1 MVATMVDD
9 HFIKPR
15 LYQKGQ
21 LCGTKGGKHASKR
34 FDINLILQ
42 IKHSTSVGKEFQTKY
57 RIGYIGYIG

>member
-21 LCGTKGGKHASKR
+21 LCGTKRGKHASKR
-34 FDINLILQ
+34 FDINLIL
-42 IKHSTSVGKEFQTKY
+42 HSTSIGKEFQMKY
-57 RIGYIGYIG
+57 EG